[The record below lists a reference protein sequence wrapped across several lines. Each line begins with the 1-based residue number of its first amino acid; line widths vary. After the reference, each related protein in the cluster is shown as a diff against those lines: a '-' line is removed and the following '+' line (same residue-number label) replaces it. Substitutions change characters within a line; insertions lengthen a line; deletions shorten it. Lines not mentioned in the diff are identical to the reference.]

1 MDHKNLSYKNDSL
14 SIRRKRALLAKKR
27 RKAKKLGLVN
37 SVPPQKDLK
46 ALLNYFQNNRFDS
59 AIKLGFAIIENF
71 PDHPFA
77 WNILGAALVQEGRF
91 EEALWANQ
99 QFVALSPKDPNAH
112 NNLAATL
119 KELGKLNE
127 AEFSYR
133 EAISLD
139 QNCAVAYN
147 NLANVLTK
155 KNEYKEAEEN
165 YRIAISLK
173 NDYSEAHQ
181 NLGNIYCDQGNFAE
195 AKHSYECAI
204 KLNPKFAEA
213 YRMYSIVKKFDS
225 KNKQFSQ
232 MLDLYLDSNISDFE
246 RAHLCFA
253 LGKASEDLEEYDKAF
268 NFFSEGNALRKKS
281 LCYDITKDIDLFNE
295 IRLSYSSFM
304 DKSVKLE
311 FSTESHMPIFIVGMP
326 RSGTTLVEQIIST
339 HSSVSGA
346 GELSLMSRFGDSIAR
361 GLQEF
366 NSPNLTK
373 LRKKYIEHLG
383 KFASSELLITD
394 KMPQNFLY
402 LGLISVAFPDAKVI
416 HVRRDPAATCWSNF
430 KHYFTSD
437 GLGYSYNLKDTVA
450 YYSLYQELMNFW
462 EKSFGDRIYHLDY
475 ELLTINQEEETKR
488 LIKYLNLDWEQGC
501 LEPQNNK
508 RIVKTSSNA
517 QVTEK
522 VYRGSSKKW
531 EKFKPFLADSFHAF
545 F

>member
-1 MDHKNLSYKNDSL
+1 MDQKSFSYKNDSL
-14 SIRRKRALLAKKR
+14 SIRRKRSILAKKK

-37 SVPPQKDLK
+37 SVPAQRDLK

-77 WNILGAALVQEGRF
+77 WNILGAALVQEGKF
-91 EEALWANQ
+91 EDALWANQ
-99 QFVALSPKDPNAH
+99 RFVALSPKDPNSH

-139 QNCAVAYN
+139 QTCAVAYN

-155 KNEYKEAEEN
+155 KNEYKEAEKN

-173 NDYSEAHQ
+173 DDYSEAHQ
-181 NLGNIYCDQGNFAE
+181 NLGNIYCDQGKFTE
-195 AKHSYECAI
+195 AKHSYERAI

-232 MLDLYLDSNISDFE
+232 MFDLYLDSNISDFD

-253 LGKASEDLEEYDKAF
+253 LAKASEDLREYGKAF
-268 NFFSEGNALRKKS
+268 EFFSEGNALRKKF

-304 DKSVKLE
+304 DKSCKLE

-326 RSGTTLVEQIIST
+326 RSGTTLVEQIISA

-361 GLQEF
+361 GLQEI
-366 NSPNLTK
+366 NGSNLTT
-373 LRKKYIEHLG
+373 LRQKYIEHLG
-383 KFASSELLITD
+383 KFASSKLLITD

-488 LIKYLNLDWEQGC
+488 LIKHLNLDWEQTC

-508 RIVKTSSNA
+508 RIIKTSSNA

-522 VYRGSSKKW
+522 VYRGSSKEW
-531 EKFKPFLADSFHAF
+531 EKFKPFLADSFHVF